1 MSKRIKQVL
10 WLSVIIVLCTVLY
23 WLFLRRTPE
32 SIIKTVFDINMS
44 EFTYSVD
51 SFEEQWYPNGD
62 GYIRIVIKLKEIT
75 PTNVVY
81 LKSKH
86 VKSLPIPEKLKS
98 IIPHHFLLM
107 KVGYYLFFSLSE
119 YDK

>member
-1 MSKRIKQVL
+1 
-10 WLSVIIVLCTVLY
+10 
-23 WLFLRRTPE
+23 
-32 SIIKTVFDINMS
+32 MS

-107 KVGYYLFFSLSE
+107 KEGYYLFFSLSE
-119 YDK
+119 YDKRDYKLLIINMKDNEIILRYEIM